1 VTATGESTALAQIVA
16 AVQRAQNSRANIQK
30 LGDQV
35 SSVFVPVVVLI
46 ALGTGLWWG
55 LAPESARTISDWLG
69 LYLWQAHHPEG
80 TLAAARVLADART
93 GDPDTLRSAALRLA
107 AGGDF
112 PRAAVCYQ
120 TIADQT
126 ALPSTELLGK
136 LGTTWLRA
144 GDLAAAAAAFERCRA
159 AGPSDPRPL
168 YYLGVIAGQRGDA
181 VGARDWYRRALAQD
195 PTYARA
201 AEALRGANP
210 TVP

>member
-1 VTATGESTALAQIVA
+1 MALAARYQLASA
-16 AVQRAQNSRANIQK
+16 A
-30 LGDQV
+30 GD
-35 SSVFVPVVVLI
+35 S
-46 ALGTGLWWG
+46 
-55 LAPESARTISDWLG
+55 
-69 LYLWQAHHPEG
+69 EG
-80 TLAAARVLADART
+80 TLAAARALADART

-126 ALPSTELLGK
+126 ASPGTELLGT
-136 LGTTWLRA
+136 LGAAWLRA
-144 GDLAAAAAAFERCRA
+144 GDLDAAASAFERCRA

-168 YYLGVIAGQRGDA
+168 YYLGVIAGKRGDTA
-181 VGARDWYRRALAQD
+181 GARDWYRRALAQD

-210 TVP
+210 TIP